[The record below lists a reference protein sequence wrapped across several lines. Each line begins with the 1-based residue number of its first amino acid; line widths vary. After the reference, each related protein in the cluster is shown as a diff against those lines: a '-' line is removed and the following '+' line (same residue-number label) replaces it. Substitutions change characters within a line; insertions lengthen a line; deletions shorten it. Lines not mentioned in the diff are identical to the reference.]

1 MSIQFCKDTPV
12 GFRGFYMSLQ
22 TPYIPQRGLSRISSL
37 AKPKTHSVGNRDQM
51 KCLQGL
57 IRWMRQKG
65 VGIYICKSECA
76 SIACFSAILN
86 RSKEKFEN
94 ESPGMSLR
102 KHLGTNWNFAVF
114 QKYMCRSSAAISLPL
129 FVNCVQTFWI
139 SVPGPGMLQVITKR
153 TLRSWLQLYCWR
165 CPDIQKE
172 TTYLRSNMVLK
183 PRQFNI
189 Y

>member
-1 MSIQFCKDTPV
+1 
-12 GFRGFYMSLQ
+12 
-22 TPYIPQRGLSRISSL
+22 
-37 AKPKTHSVGNRDQM
+37 M

-139 SVPGPGMLQVITKR
+139 SVPGPGMLQVVTRR
-153 TLRSWLQLYCWR
+153 TWRSWLQLTGLLKVPWYTEKDHL
-165 CPDIQKE
+165 PKKQHGTE
-172 TTYLRSNMVLK
+172 TLIEVNVEVSSWAFQLMFGLSMDPEIAPTPWSSGSSAGSWYHPGQL
-183 PRQFNI
+183 
-189 Y
+189 